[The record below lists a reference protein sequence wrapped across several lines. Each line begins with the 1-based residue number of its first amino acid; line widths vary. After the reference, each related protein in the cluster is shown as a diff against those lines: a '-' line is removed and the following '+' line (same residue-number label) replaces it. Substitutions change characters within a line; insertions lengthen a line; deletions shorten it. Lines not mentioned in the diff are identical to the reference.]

1 MKSSRRHSLPNTRST
16 PRKTDLMESFS
27 AIKKRMKS
35 VNDIS
40 QMTNAMQLVSS
51 AKMRRS
57 QLLHESMYPFF
68 LFCVESMQEMIRN
81 NEHLNNPFFVLD
93 QKTEGETWKIGYYV
107 LSGDQGLAGA
117 YNNNMVRI
125 TEDHIR
131 TKIMENS
138 QKNILTA
145 YELNVFGRLARE
157 KLAKLGHNVN
167 SDFSFPITE
176 PTYVDA
182 RQVSAIMRNRFL
194 KGDFDLVYLL
204 YTHMESSVKMQP
216 VALRLLP
223 VDIKSISLVLPD
235 NLDDA
240 GIAVEKGAELEYF
253 PNSGAV
259 FNYLID
265 SYTNAMVYGAMVDA
279 YASEQTARLTAMENA
294 TDNAEEMM
302 KKLELMSNRAR
313 QAKITTELTE
323 IVNGAQQAEK
333 M

>member
-1 MKSSRRHSLPNTRST
+1 
-16 PRKTDLMESFS
+16 MESFS
-27 AIKKRMKS
+27 EIKKRMKS

-40 QMTNAMQLVSS
+40 QMTNAMKLVSS

-57 QLLHESMYPFF
+57 QLLHDNMYPFF
-68 LFCVESMQEMIRN
+68 LFCVESMQEMIRK
-81 NEHLNNPFFVLD
+81 NEHLDNPFFVLE
-93 QKTEGETWKIGYYV
+93 QKQQGETWKIGYYV

-125 TEDHIR
+125 TEDHVR
-131 TKIMENS
+131 AKILENT
-138 QKNILTA
+138 QKGVSTS

-157 KLAKLGHNVN
+157 KLIKNGYNVN
-167 SDFSFPITE
+167 SGFSFPISE
-176 PTYVDA
+176 PTYFDA
-182 RQVSAIMRNRFL
+182 RQVSAIMRHRFL
-194 KGDFDLVYLL
+194 TDDFDLVYLL
-204 YTHMESSVKMQP
+204 YTRMDSPVKMEP

-223 VDIKSISLVLPD
+223 VDTKSISRVLPD
-235 NLDDA
+235 RLDDA
-240 GIAVEKGAELEYF
+240 GIATLSGSDLEYF
-253 PNSGAV
+253 PNSDAV
-259 FNYLID
+259 FDYLID

-279 YASEQTARLTAMENA
+279 FASEQTARLTAMENA

-323 IVNGAQQAEK
+323 IVNGAQQADK

>member
-1 MKSSRRHSLPNTRST
+1 
-16 PRKTDLMESFS
+16 MESFS

-57 QLLHESMYPFF
+57 QLLHESMYPFVS
-68 LFCVESMQEMIRN
+68 FCVESMQEMIRN
-81 NEHLNNPFFVLD
+81 NEHLDNPFFVLE
-93 QKTEGETWKIGYYV
+93 QKQEGETWKIGYYV

-125 TEDHIR
+125 TEDHVR
-131 TKIMENS
+131 TKILENT
-138 QKNILTA
+138 QKNVATT

-157 KLAKLGHNVN
+157 KLIKNGYNVN
-167 SDFSFPITE
+167 SKFSFPITE
-176 PTYVDA
+176 PTYFDA
-182 RQVSAIMRNRFL
+182 RQVSAIMRHRFL
-194 KGDFDLVYLL
+194 NGDFDLVYLL
-204 YTHMESSVKMQP
+204 YTHMQSSIKMEP

-223 VDIKSISLVLPD
+223 VDTKSISRVLPD
-235 NLDDA
+235 QLDDA
-240 GIAVEKGAELEYF
+240 GMAMLSGADIEYF
-253 PNSGAV
+253 PDSGAV

-279 YASEQTARLTAMENA
+279 FASEQTARLTAMENA

>member
-1 MKSSRRHSLPNTRST
+1 
-16 PRKTDLMESFS
+16 MESFS
-27 AIKKRMKS
+27 EIKKRMKS

-40 QMTNAMQLVSS
+40 QMTNAMKLVSS

-57 QLLHESMYPFF
+57 QLLHDNMYPFF
-68 LFCVESMQEMIRN
+68 LFCVESMQEMIRR
-81 NEHLNNPFFVLD
+81 NEHLDNPFFVLD
-93 QKTEGETWKIGYYV
+93 QKQQGETWKIGYYV

-125 TEDHIR
+125 TEDHVR
-131 TKIMENS
+131 AKILDNT
-138 QKNILTA
+138 QKGMSTS

-157 KLAKLGHNVN
+157 KLIKNGYNVN
-167 SDFSFPITE
+167 SDFSFPISE
-176 PTYVDA
+176 PTYFDA

-194 KGDFDLVYLL
+194 SDDFDLVYLL
-204 YTHMESSVKMQP
+204 YTRMESSVKMEP

-223 VDIKSISLVLPD
+223 VDTKSISRVLPD
-235 NLDDA
+235 RLDDA
-240 GIAVEKGAELEYF
+240 GIATLSGSDLQYF
-253 PNSGAV
+253 PNSDAV
-259 FNYLID
+259 FDYLID
-265 SYTNAMVYGAMVDA
+265 SYTNAMVFGAMVDA
-279 YASEQTARLTAMENA
+279 FASEQTARLTAMENA

-323 IVNGAQQAEK
+323 IVNGAQQADK

>member
-1 MKSSRRHSLPNTRST
+1 
-16 PRKTDLMESFS
+16 MESFS
-27 AIKKRMKS
+27 EIKKRMKS

-40 QMTNAMQLVSS
+40 QMTNAMKLVSS

-57 QLLHESMYPFF
+57 QLLHDNMYPFF
-68 LFCVESMQEMIRN
+68 LFCVESMQEMIRR
-81 NEHLNNPFFVLD
+81 NEHLDNPFFVLD
-93 QKTEGETWKIGYYV
+93 QKQQGETWKIGYYV

-125 TEDHIR
+125 TEDHVR
-131 TKIMENS
+131 AKILDNT
-138 QKNILTA
+138 QKGMSTT

-157 KLAKLGHNVN
+157 KLIKNGYNVN
-167 SDFSFPITE
+167 SDFSFPISE
-176 PTYVDA
+176 PTYFDA

-194 KGDFDLVYLL
+194 RDDFDLVYLL
-204 YTHMESSVKMQP
+204 YTRMESSVKMEP

-223 VDIKSISLVLPD
+223 VDTKSISRVLPD
-235 NLDDA
+235 RLDDA
-240 GIAVEKGAELEYF
+240 GIATLSGSDLQYF
-253 PNSGAV
+253 PNSDAV
-259 FNYLID
+259 FDYLID
-265 SYTNAMVYGAMVDA
+265 SYTNAMVFGAMVDA
-279 YASEQTARLTAMENA
+279 FASEQTARLTAMENA

-323 IVNGAQQAEK
+323 IVNGAQQADK

>member
-1 MKSSRRHSLPNTRST
+1 
-16 PRKTDLMESFS
+16 MESFS

-57 QLLHESMYPFF
+57 QLLHESMYPFVS
-68 LFCVESMQEMIRN
+68 FCVESMQEMIRN
-81 NEHLNNPFFVLD
+81 NEHLDNPFFVLE
-93 QKTEGETWKIGYYV
+93 QKQEGETWKIGYYV

-125 TEDHIR
+125 TEDHVR
-131 TKIMENS
+131 TKILENTR
-138 QKNILTA
+138 KNVATT

-157 KLAKLGHNVN
+157 KLIKNGYNVN
-167 SDFSFPITE
+167 SKFSFPITE
-176 PTYVDA
+176 PTYFDA
-182 RQVSAIMRNRFL
+182 RQVSAIMRHRFL
-194 KGDFDLVYLL
+194 NGDFDLVYLL
-204 YTHMESSVKMQP
+204 YTHMQSSIKIEP
-216 VALRLLP
+216 VTLRLLP
-223 VDIKSISLVLPD
+223 VDTKSISRVLPD
-235 NLDDA
+235 QLDDA
-240 GIAVEKGAELEYF
+240 GMAMLSGADIQYF

-279 YASEQTARLTAMENA
+279 FASEQTARLTAMENA

>member
-1 MKSSRRHSLPNTRST
+1 
-16 PRKTDLMESFS
+16 MESFS
-27 AIKKRMKS
+27 EIKKRMKS

-40 QMTNAMQLVSS
+40 QMTNAMKLVSS

-57 QLLHESMYPFF
+57 QLLHDNMYPFF
-68 LFCVESMQEMIRN
+68 LFCVESMQEMIRR
-81 NEHLNNPFFVLD
+81 NEHLDNPFFVLD
-93 QKTEGETWKIGYYV
+93 QKQQGETWKIGYYV

-125 TEDHIR
+125 TEEHVR
-131 TKIMENS
+131 AKILDNT
-138 QKNILTA
+138 QKGMLTS

-157 KLAKLGHNVN
+157 KLIKNGYNVN
-167 SDFSFPITE
+167 SDFSFPISE
-176 PTYVDA
+176 PTYFDA

-194 KGDFDLVYLL
+194 RDDFDLVYLL
-204 YTHMESSVKMQP
+204 YTRMESSVKMEP

-223 VDIKSISLVLPD
+223 VDTKSISRVLPD
-235 NLDDA
+235 RLDDA
-240 GIAVEKGAELEYF
+240 GIATLSGSDLQYF
-253 PNSGAV
+253 PNSDAV
-259 FNYLID
+259 FDYLID
-265 SYTNAMVYGAMVDA
+265 SYTNAMVFGAMVDA
-279 YASEQTARLTAMENA
+279 FASEQTARLTAMENA

-323 IVNGAQQAEK
+323 IVNGAQQADK